1 MDPSN
6 NEEFVSK
13 DSKNYWSEIDVY
25 FGGSEHATG
34 HLLYSRFYQKFLF
47 DLDFLNKD
55 EYAKKLVNQGM
66 ILGNSAFIYRK
77 SGTLEYLSK
86 NLISDIKTDK
96 VRIDIK
102 YVDSEN
108 KVDIEILKKWI
119 KILKTLYLC

>member
-1 MDPSN
+1 MFILEVVN
-6 NEEFVSK
+6 TLQVIYYILGFI
-13 DSKNYWSEIDVY
+13 KNFSTI
-25 FGGSEHATG
+25 
-34 HLLYSRFYQKFLF
+34 
-47 DLDFLNKD
+47 LDFLNKD

-108 KVDIEILKKWI
+108 KVDIEILKKNG
-119 KILKTLYLC
+119 